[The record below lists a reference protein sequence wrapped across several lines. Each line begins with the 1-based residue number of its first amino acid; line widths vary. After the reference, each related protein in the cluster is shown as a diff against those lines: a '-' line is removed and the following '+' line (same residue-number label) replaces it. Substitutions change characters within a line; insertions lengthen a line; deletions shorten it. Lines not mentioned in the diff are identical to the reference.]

1 MKDSYEQ
8 RVQNQ
13 FGSFCTR
20 VLKNAAKDILKEYTR
35 QRDREKS
42 LDNLSPDEQAQTAS
56 YDKYFQDEYVFEV
69 LGKKV
74 IVVGDLLAASLAQL
88 PDKKRDII
96 LLSYFL
102 GMTDREISEQLNV
115 VRQVISRRRGSILK
129 ELREYL
135 EKEGFEWPEI

>member
-20 VLKNAAKDILKEYTR
+20 VLKNAANDILKEYTR

-69 LGKKV
+69 
-74 IVVGDLLAASLAQL
+74 IVVGNLLAASLAQL